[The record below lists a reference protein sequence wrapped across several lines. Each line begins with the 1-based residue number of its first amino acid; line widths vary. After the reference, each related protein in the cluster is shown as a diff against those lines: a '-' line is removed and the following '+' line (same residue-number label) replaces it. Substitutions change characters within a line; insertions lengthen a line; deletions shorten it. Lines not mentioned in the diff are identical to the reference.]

1 MSLIPRLSIQ
11 HKQQQE
17 ETGTLE
23 ESLTA
28 EDLLGVTKTDE
39 SFVEVPTKINALSTA
54 LEEQLKPTLDLFQFD
69 AKTFYQQLNATMFA
83 AGKFNFSLPNSSYD
97 EYEDEGYGCSSGQHT
112 IINLITMI
120 LYSLVCIIGLFGNTL
135 VIYVV
140 LRFSKMQTVT
150 NIYILNLAI
159 ADECFL
165 IGIPFLLYTMQI
177 GSWQFGEYA
186 CKAYM
191 VSTSITQFTSSIFL
205 LIMSADRYIAVC
217 HPISSPRYRTPLV
230 SKMVSGFAW
239 LTSVLLMLPVILF
252 ANTVENGGHISC
264 NIKWPEAQNT
274 QSGTTFILY
283 SLALGFATPLIFIL
297 GFYCLVIRKL
307 HTVGPKHKSKEKK
320 RSHRKVTK
328 LVLTVITVYI
338 LCWLPYWISQVALI
352 TSSPG
357 KCASR
362 LEITI
367 FLLVGCLGYS
377 NSAMNPILY
386 AFLSDNFK
394 KSFMKACTCAARKD
408 VNAQLQLENSLFPK
422 FNKSRPNERLLTNN
436 KKDKQ
441 KNSFINRKI
450 NKSKGLVSSSG
461 ATTMTTC
468 TTNTTTLEATN
479 NIAICPSTQMK
490 HLLDK
495 PQANNSQTTTT
506 TTSINHHNPPTAL
519 VAQQQ
524 QQQQQ
529 HLISIQGCISENSNL
544 ENSSDC
550 SVTPPTKP
558 PVLHTDL

>member
-11 HKQQQE
+11 HKQQD

-524 QQQQQ
+524 QQQ

>member
-524 QQQQQ
+524 QQQQ